1 MDRLSFSKTLSPLL
15 FAGAATQDLHNKL
28 HLSLKAKLN
37 FFFISECIDAYITE
51 TAMGL

>member
-15 FAGAATQDLHNKL
+15 FAGAKTQDLHKKL
-28 HLSLKAKLN
+28 HLSLKAKLS
-37 FFFISECIDAYITE
+37 FFISECIDAYVTE